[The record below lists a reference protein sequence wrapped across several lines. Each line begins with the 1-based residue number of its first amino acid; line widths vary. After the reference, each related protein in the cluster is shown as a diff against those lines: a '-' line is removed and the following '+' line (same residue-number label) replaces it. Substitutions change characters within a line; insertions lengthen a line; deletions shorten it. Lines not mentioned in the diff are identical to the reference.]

1 MLLELSIKDFAII
14 DALHLRL
21 HRLFNVFTGETGA
34 GKSII
39 IDAVNALL
47 GGKIGA
53 DFVRA
58 GCERATVE
66 GVFSV
71 DTLPAVS
78 EVWAVEA
85 GVDTGLLFAEAVG
98 VGTGKGHFHTEDEGG
113 TVYASLADGPSAGNG
128 GGTLFEGLDN
138 GGAESR
144 RSRQVDGNSA
154 DAGVALATLL
164 HEFDIEPEDGHLI
177 LTRDIFRSGRTVA
190 RINGRTVTQQV
201 LHQVASWLV
210 DIHGQSEHLS
220 LLRPEQHVNFLDR
233 YAELLPLRDQLG
245 AKVAEWRNA
254 RKTLQSLQQ
263 NEREQARRAEF
274 LRFEIDEIE
283 KAELQLGEAE
293 DLEQQRKVLNNA
305 ERMRELCTLVY
316 GAIKETG
323 SDDVRPALDQLR
335 IAQKSLGELVRL
347 DDSLKEYETSLSEAV
362 YHLEDVA
369 ASISSYETDI
379 EDDPRRLAETEERL
393 DLIAKLKRK
402 YGASIEEILQ
412 HVVDDQAELEGI
424 IHRDELVA
432 NLQQQDSQ
440 LRREIGVVAQELSIR
455 RVKAASHL
463 SAAMEEQLDDLNMR
477 RARFSVEIEQTVDED
492 GVPASINDQAAEHYV
507 CDLTGIDRV
516 QFLIAPNPGEPFK
529 PLTKIASG
537 GETSR
542 LMLALKT
549 ILSAADATPTL
560 IFDEIDAGISG
571 RSAYIVGEKLWMLTH
586 NHQVI
591 CVTHLPQIA
600 AFADTHYNVN
610 KQIYDERTVTLVNE
624 LRPEQRVREIA
635 QIMGGN
641 LTESSMKSA
650 EELLT
655 RSYLWKA
662 NWKGSGYEQE
672 DS

>member
-14 DALHLRL
+14 DSLHLRL
-21 HRLFNVFTGETGA
+21 HRQFNVFTGETGA

-39 IDAVNALL
+39 IDAVNTLL

-66 GVFSV
+66 GVFSI
-71 DTLPAVS
+71 DSLPPISNEWHVFNASAVS
-78 EVWAVEA
+78 ASVATVYSATNGTSTMFEA
-85 GVDTGLLFAEAVG
+85 LDAAEAQ
-98 VGTGKGHFHTEDEGG
+98 
-113 TVYASLADGPSAGNG
+113 SAQ
-128 GGTLFEGLDN
+128 
-138 GGAESR
+138 R
-144 RSRQVDGNSA
+144 RQVDAQSA
-154 DAGVALATLL
+154 DARIALAALL
-164 HEFDIEPEDGHLI
+164 QEYDIEPEHGQLM
-177 LTRDIFRSGRTVA
+177 LSRDIFRSGRTVA
-190 RINGRTVTQQV
+190 RINGRAVSQQI

-233 YAELLPLRDQLG
+233 YAELLPLREQLG

-254 RKTLQSLQQ
+254 RKTLQTLQQ

-274 LRFEIDEIE
+274 LRFEIEEIE
-283 KAELQLGEAE
+283 KAELQPDEVE
-293 DLEQQRKVLNNA
+293 ELEQERKVLNNA
-305 ERMRELCTLVY
+305 ERLRELCMLVY
-316 GAIKETG
+316 GAIKGADSG
-323 SDDVRPALDQLR
+323 SDDFRPALDQLR
-335 IAQKSLGELVRL
+335 TAQKSLSELARL
-347 DDSLKEYETSLSEAV
+347 DKSLKEQETSLAEAI

-379 EDDPRRLAETEERL
+379 EDDPQRLADVEERL
-393 DLIAKLKRK
+393 DVIARLKRK
-402 YGASIEEILQ
+402 YGPTIEDILQ
-412 HVVDDQAELEGI
+412 RAAEDQAELDSI
-424 IHRDELVA
+424 THRDELIA
-432 NLQQQDSQ
+432 NLQQQDGQ
-440 LRREIGVVAQELSIR
+440 LRREIGSIAQELSTR
-455 RVKAASHL
+455 RRTAATEL
-463 SAAMEEQLDDLNMR
+463 SAAMEAQLDDLNMR
-477 RARFSVEIEQTVDED
+477 RARFSVEIVQTPDEN
-492 GVPASINDQAAEHYV
+492 GVPASIDGQPEQLYA

-529 PLTKIASG
+529 PLTRIASG

-571 RSAYIVGEKLWMLTH
+571 RSGQIVGEKLWMLTH

-600 AFADTHYNVN
+600 IFADTHYNVH
-610 KQIYDERTVTLVNE
+610 KQISDDRTITVVNE

-641 LTESSMKSA
+641 ITESSMKSA

-655 RSYLWKA
+655 RSFLWKE
-662 NWKGSGYEQE
+662 NWTRHLHE
-672 DS
+672 